1 MPVPTRIIIEFI
13 PVGNSVKVCAI
24 CEDTGFEV
32 SIVGDRRA
40 SQKELEAV
48 AVRKLKFMMAKQ
60 DEARAQKGRGFTV

>member
-60 DEARAQKGRGFTV
+60 DEAAAKKGRGFIV

>member
-1 MPVPTRIIIEFI
+1 MPVPKRIIIEYI

-32 SIVGDRRA
+32 SIVADPRT
-40 SQKELEAV
+40 SQKEMEAV

-60 DEARAQKGRGFTV
+60 DEKAAQQERGIKI